1 MTASKQL
8 FDKEGNPGGT
18 EQVTLSSDEGNR
30 PSTTLESLSSL
41 KPVFKDGQW
50 IKQGQHIT
58 AGNASQLSDGAAVT
72 VLMSGEQA
80 KRRGLK
86 PLGIYRGFAVAG
98 CKPDEMGIG
107 PVFAIP
113 KLLERNSLKVS
124 DIGLW
129 ELNISEAHTSE
140 LQSLMRIQYAVFCL
154 TK

>member
-1 MTASKQL
+1 MRISDWSSDVCSSDL
-8 FDKEGNPGGT
+8 GT

-98 CKPDEMGIG
+98 CKPEDR
-107 PVFAIP
+107 
-113 KLLERNSLKVS
+113 KSTRLNSS
-124 DIGLW
+124 
-129 ELNISEAHTSE
+129 H
-140 LQSLMRIQYAVFCL
+140 
-154 TK
+154 

>member
-1 MTASKQL
+1 MFFWKETATT
-8 FDKEGNPGGT
+8 GT
-18 EQVTLSSDEGNR
+18 YTYRHTLSLHDALPICDEGNR

-86 PLGIYRGFAVAG
+86 PQ
-98 CKPDEMGIG
+98 IG
-107 PVFAIP
+107 
-113 KLLERNSLKVS
+113 R
-124 DIGLW
+124 
-129 ELNISEAHTSE
+129 AH
-140 LQSLMRIQYAVFCL
+140 V
-154 TK
+154 

>member
-1 MTASKQL
+1 M
-8 FDKEGNPGGT
+8 
-18 EQVTLSSDEGNR
+18 
-30 PSTTLESLSSL
+30 

-50 IKQGQHIT
+50 IKQVQHIT

-80 KRRGLK
+80 KRRGLQ

-124 DIGLW
+124 DIGLR
-129 ELNISEAHTSE
+129 SEEHTSE
-140 LQSLMRIQYAVFCL
+140 LPVTNAHLVCRL
-154 TK
+154 LLEKKKK